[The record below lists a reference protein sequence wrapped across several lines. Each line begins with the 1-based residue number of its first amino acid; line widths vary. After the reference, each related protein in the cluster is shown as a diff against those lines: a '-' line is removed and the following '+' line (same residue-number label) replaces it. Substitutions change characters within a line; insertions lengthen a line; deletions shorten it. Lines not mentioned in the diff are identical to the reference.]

1 MPAAVTLEEL
11 IALNQEIVSLS
22 RAGVPLEAGL
32 REIALDQPARLSE
45 LSVTLSEHMQRG
57 QSFAEAVES
66 EGNRMPRVYGK
77 VIEAGVR
84 AGRLPAA
91 LEALTAFAS
100 KVLDLRRSIGFA
112 LLYPTIVTA
121 LAYGLFLVFILE
133 FAKRVRETYDLIGIS
148 IPPAIRVLG
157 RMGETA
163 GQWAWIPPL
172 VLLVLAALW
181 MRSGAARG
189 LQIVGGSGP
198 MRWIPGVR
206 RITNN
211 LQASNFAELLALMI
225 DHGVPL
231 PEAVTL
237 SAESVGD
244 ARFVASASEIA
255 ETVKRG
261 DSLAQTTD
269 QKSAVPPYLRWLMAA
284 KERQGD
290 LSTGLRAAAA
300 MYLRRADDQSAY
312 LRMLFPLVTA
322 VVIGGGVTFVYAL
335 TMFLPLVDTLRDMA
349 MEVAPY

>member
-1 MPAAVTLEEL
+1 
-11 IALNQEIVSLS
+11 
-22 RAGVPLEAGL
+22 
-32 REIALDQPARLSE
+32 
-45 LSVTLSEHMQRG
+45 
-57 QSFAEAVES
+57 
-66 EGNRMPRVYGK
+66 
-77 VIEAGVR
+77 
-84 AGRLPAA
+84 
-91 LEALTAFAS
+91 
-100 KVLDLRRSIGFA
+100 
-112 LLYPTIVTA
+112 
-121 LAYGLFLVFILE
+121 
-133 FAKRVRETYDLIGIS
+133 
-148 IPPAIRVLG
+148 
-157 RMGETA
+157 
-163 GQWAWIPPL
+163 
-172 VLLVLAALW
+172 
-181 MRSGAARG
+181 
-189 LQIVGGSGP
+189 